1 MVVKGDNAEMATRN
15 AEGQIFYHLRRDLS
29 IKPLEHQGVGAN
41 EPICINV
48 NEFPN
53 EKKV

>member
-1 MVVKGDNAEMATRN
+1 MAAMQKWRQGMQR
-15 AEGQIFYHLRRDLS
+15 AKFLS

-41 EPICINV
+41 EAICINV

-53 EKKV
+53 EKKVYIKAALNH